1 MYITS
6 LKLYLTLLLGFTSLT
21 WTVALPVDSGS
32 TKNVASA
39 NSGSSS
45 SENLNYTISNANP
58 FSADTLSTNP
68 WKATVQFTSR
78 DHVDE
83 EKLKF
88 FKDAVQI
95 ILDTASPH
103 LTVQGLTVEV
113 STWRDYPKAHL
124 SFYYFYVHFEQ
135 DGHLFSFEGTISDQP
150 NFITTWQTKREMSL
164 SGKLHD
170 LQSKADIIS
179 FQQGRYQLGEWNQ
192 DRIGEEMVSGSLEAT
207 VNFIGTGAPA
217 VPDRHIQESA
227 KFAAITVLNAAPTY
241 LQSVSTI
248 RVSKW
253 DGYPVADHKHYF
265 KFDVRFLSK
274 ALNPTT
280 ETGKHKL
287 EVVDGIYK
295 GRCSLDEKGR
305 VTGRLIDPKGREVVS
320 IVRGKIGQ
328 AAETID
334 NLKANAEGYIPSF
347 VMNFHKSDR
356 LHLSF
361 SVAGRSRVIADMQ
374 IALRCGPSKCDVIT
388 LRVARNDRDS
398 APIGA
403 PKLLYKHTRVGVGPD
418 QE

>member
-21 WTVALPVDSGS
+21 WTIALPVDSGS

-39 NSGSSS
+39 DLGSSS
-45 SENLNYTISNANP
+45 ANHSSEDSNYTISNADS
-58 FSADTLSTNP
+58 FSADTLPTNP
-68 WKATVQFTSR
+68 RKATVQFTSR
-78 DHVDE
+78 DYVDE

-124 SFYYFYVHFEQ
+124 SSYYFYVHFEQ

-150 NFITTWQTKREMSL
+150 NFITAWQTKREMSL

-170 LQSKADIIS
+170 LQSKEDIIS
-179 FQQGRYQLGEWNQ
+179 FQQGRYQLGQWNQ

-217 VPDRHIQESA
+217 VSDRHIQESA
-227 KFAAITVLNAAPTY
+227 KFAAITVLNAAPKY
-241 LQSVSTI
+241 LQGVSTI

-253 DGYPVADHKHYF
+253 DGYPVAGHKHYF
-265 KFDVRFLSK
+265 NFDVRFPSK

-280 ETGKHKL
+280 EAGKHKL

-305 VTGRLIDPKGREVVS
+305 VTGRLIDPEKREVVS
-320 IVRGKIGQ
+320 IIRGKIRQ
-328 AAETID
+328 ASETIHQQQAETKD
-334 NLKANAEGYIPSF
+334 
-347 VMNFHKSDR
+347 
-356 LHLSF
+356 
-361 SVAGRSRVIADMQ
+361 
-374 IALRCGPSKCDVIT
+374 
-388 LRVARNDRDS
+388 
-398 APIGA
+398 
-403 PKLLYKHTRVGVGPD
+403 
-418 QE
+418 

>member
-1 MYITS
+1 MHITS

-21 WTVALPVDSGS
+21 WTIALPVDSGS

-39 NSGSSS
+39 DLGSSS
-45 SENLNYTISNANP
+45 ANHSSEDSNYTISNADS
-58 FSADTLSTNP
+58 FSADTLPTNP
-68 WKATVQFTSR
+68 QKATVQFTSR

-124 SFYYFYVHFEQ
+124 SSYYFYVHFEQ

-179 FQQGRYQLGEWNQ
+179 FRQGRYQLGEWDQ
-192 DRIGEEMVSGSLEAT
+192 DRIGEEMVSGPNPSLKAI
-207 VNFIGTGAPA
+207 VNFIGTRAP
-217 VPDRHIQESA
+217 VISDRHFQESA
-227 KFAAITVLNAAPTY
+227 ELAAIEVLNAAPKY
-241 LQSVSTI
+241 LQGASTI
-248 RVSKW
+248 RVSRW
-253 DGYPVADHKHYF
+253 DGYPSPDYDGYF
-265 KFDVRFLSK
+265 QFNVHFRSK
-274 ALNPTT
+274 DLKLTA
-280 ETGKHKL
+280 EAGKHEL
-287 EVVDGIYK
+287 EIVDGIYK

-328 AAETID
+328 AAETIH
-334 NLKANAEGYIPSF
+334 NLKANAG
-347 VMNFHKSDR
+347 VVR
-356 LHLSF
+356 
-361 SVAGRSRVIADMQ
+361 RS
-374 IALRCGPSKCDVIT
+374 
-388 LRVARNDRDS
+388 
-398 APIGA
+398 
-403 PKLLYKHTRVGVGPD
+403 
-418 QE
+418 

>member
-1 MYITS
+1 MYVTS

-21 WTVALPVDSGS
+21 RTIALPVDSGS

-45 SENLNYTISNANP
+45 SGNLNYTISNANP

-68 WKATVQFTSR
+68 WKATVKFTSR

-103 LTVQGLTVEV
+103 LTVQGITVEV

-124 SFYYFYVHFEQ
+124 SSYYFYVHFEQ

-150 NFITTWQTKREMSL
+150 NFITAWQAGREMSL

-170 LQSKADIIS
+170 LQSKEDIIS
-179 FQQGRYQLGEWNQ
+179 FRHGRYQLGQWNQ
-192 DRIGEEMVSGSLEAT
+192 DRIGEEMVSGPNPSLKAT
-207 VNFIGTGAPA
+207 VDFNGRTPA

-227 KFAAITVLNAAPTY
+227 EFAAITVLNAAPKY
-241 LQSVSTI
+241 LRGVSTI

-253 DGYPVADHKHYF
+253 DGYPVAGRKHYF
-265 KFDVRFLSK
+265 NFDVRFLSK
-274 ALNPTT
+274 TLNPTT

-295 GRCSLDEKGR
+295 GRCSSDENGR

-328 AAETID
+328 AAETIH
-334 NLKANAEGYIPSF
+334 NLKANAE
-347 VMNFHKSDR
+347 VVR
-356 LHLSF
+356 
-361 SVAGRSRVIADMQ
+361 RS
-374 IALRCGPSKCDVIT
+374 
-388 LRVARNDRDS
+388 
-398 APIGA
+398 
-403 PKLLYKHTRVGVGPD
+403 
-418 QE
+418 